1 MAPATDK
8 IKLTMNIGG
17 KNYNKVKGIL
27 NPEVNN
33 QYIFGVQY
41 GISLK
46 MISMIIVDNIELNRN
61 NRIEKSC
68 TNTEKLNEQIILNN
82 WNK

>member
-1 MAPATDK
+1 MAPGTDQ
-8 IKLTMNIGG
+8 IKLTINVGG
-17 KNYNKVKGIL
+17 KKYNKVKGIV

-68 TNTEKLNEQIILNN
+68 MNTEKLNQQLILDN